1 MSVFILICLFFF
13 VYYYCTY
20 NCRYLFINIYLHIIM
35 DWDLLATV
43 LITAITVL
51 GSSEA
56 FKYYKSKLAL
66 KSKSMDLREE
76 YKEDLQKRVNRLE
89 VLLEDSSKE
98 KDVMR
103 LDVIKLTEE
112 VATLRERVKFLE
124 AENERLKKI

>member
-1 MSVFILICLFFF
+1 
-13 VYYYCTY
+13 
-20 NCRYLFINIYLHIIM
+20 M
-35 DWDLLATV
+35 DWNLLATV
-43 LITAITVL
+43 FITAITVL

-56 FKYYKSKLAL
+56 FRFYKSKLAL

-89 VLLEDSSKE
+89 VLLEDSSGE
-98 KDVMR
+98 KDTLR

-124 AENERLKKI
+124 AENERLKKV